1 MSLRAGGGEQSL
13 GPATGVTSSL
23 RNDVTAMSSL
33 LRRPGS
39 PGRDQGTVTVVPPL
53 SRRPALAR
61 AVLLV
66 VCAFAV
72 SLVLE
77 LVVVSSLK
85 QHAAQRRAFQQFR
98 ADLAGGT
105 APLGSL
111 DAARHPLRPGSPVAY
126 LEIPSLGLHQVVGE
140 GTTAGSLFTGPG
152 HRRDTPLPGQAG
164 VSVVL
169 GRRASFGGPFARL
182 GQLRKGALIRA
193 TTGSGVYE
201 YRVIGVRHEGD
212 PVPAPPGTG
221 AGRLLLATA
230 AGTRF
235 MPSGVLRVDADLA
248 IPAVSG
254 PGGRVNSAS
263 LPPAEQMMAGDPGS
277 LGALVLWLQALVVVT
292 FGATWAWHQWGRA
305 KAWIVCLP
313 PLLLVGL
320 SASAEAAH
328 LLPNLL

>member
-1 MSLRAGGGEQSL
+1 
-13 GPATGVTSSL
+13 
-23 RNDVTAMSSL
+23 
-33 LRRPGS
+33 
-39 PGRDQGTVTVVPPL
+39 VTVVPPL
-53 SRRPALAR
+53 SPRLELAR
-61 AVLLV
+61 IVLLV
-66 VCAFAV
+66 VCALAV
-72 SLVLE
+72 SLILE

-85 QHAAQRRAFQQFR
+85 QHAAQRQAFERFR
-98 ADLAGGT
+98 AELAGGT
-105 APLGSL
+105 APIGPA
-111 DAARHPLRPGSPVAY
+111 DAARRPLRAGSPVAY
-126 LEIPSLGLHQVVGE
+126 LDIPSIGLRQVVGE
-140 GTTAGSLFTGPG
+140 GTTAGTLFTGPG

-169 GRRASFGGPFARL
+169 GRRAAFGGPFARISE
-182 GQLRKGALIRA
+182 LRKGALIRA

-201 YRVIGVRHEGD
+201 YRVTGVRREGN
-212 PVPAPPGTG
+212 PVPAPLAVG

-248 IPAVSG
+248 VAAVSG
-254 PGGRVNSAS
+254 PARQVTSAS
-263 LPPAEQMMAGDPGS
+263 LPAAEQMMAGDPGS
-277 LGALVLWLQALVVVT
+277 LGTLVLWLQALVIVT
-292 FGATWAWHQWGRA
+292 FAATWAWHQWGRA